1 MILRRIT
8 ANFRRQDWMAV
19 VIELVIV
26 ILGVFIGIQVSNWN
40 QARADA
46 QLGHDYAKR
55 LVHDLNADL
64 AGVSAESAY
73 YSAVLQSVRKTD
85 ELLREPD
92 PDPREL
98 VVNAYRA
105 TEMIY
110 NPPVRATWDQ
120 IVSSGHLGLLPAR
133 AVESGLSKY
142 FAFDTAQDL
151 YNTARGS
158 DYRRI
163 VREIIPLDM
172 QIAMHTTCSDV
183 RDRHG
188 NIVGFVERCAFEADP
203 AALKTVAAALRS
215 DPDVAASLR
224 YQYSLSVNAT
234 LNLDRLKGNIEDALD
249 AFGAESKA
257 VKKKVLP

>member
-55 LVHDLNADL
+55 LANDLNTDL
-64 AGVSAESAY
+64 AGVRAESAY
-73 YSAVLQSVRKTD
+73 YSAVLRSVLKTD
-85 ELLREPD
+85 ELLRAPD
-92 PDPREL
+92 SDPRKL

-105 TEMIY
+105 TEIIY
-110 NPPVRATWDQ
+110 NAPVRATWDQ

-133 AVESGLSKY
+133 AVESGLSEY
-142 FAFDTAQDL
+142 FAFDTALDL
-151 YNTARGS
+151 YNTGWRS
-158 DYRRI
+158 DYRKT

-172 QIAMHTTCSDV
+172 QIAMHKTCSDV
-183 RDRHG
+183 RDRNG
-188 NIVGFVERCAFEADP
+188 YIVGFVERCQFDAEP

-215 DPDVAASLR
+215 NPGVAASLR
-224 YQYSLSVNAT
+224 YQYTFAVNAT
-234 LNLDRLKGNIEDALD
+234 VNLGRVKGNIEEALD
-249 AFGAESKA
+249 ALGAEPKA
-257 VKKKVLP
+257 VKKVSP